1 MKPLT
6 NEIWDIVKI
15 GADAM
20 CAEDSKIRFK
30 ESQKH
35 VFENSCKKIY
45 DDILEYME
53 DKKNP
58 LDRHKMTAIFIISV
72 IKAEVL
78 ETTNKDEDAV
88 FVGNYVLAS
97 EVGFSYM
104 RKALNE
110 KLEEK
115 LEGKTEPIQEFY
127 FPQANSCSTDYFRIF
142 YRNLYFANTNSE
154 WNLNPLDIAERL
166 FLIEYLTLEHNQIQP
181 DILKEYEL

>member
-1 MKPLT
+1 MTPLI
-6 NEIWDIVKI
+6 NEMWDIVKI

-20 CAEDSKIRFK
+20 CAEDSRIRFK

-45 DDILEYME
+45 DDLLEYME
-53 DKKNP
+53 DKEKP
-58 LDRHKMTAIFIISV
+58 LDRHKMTAIFMISV

-78 ETTNKDEDAV
+78 EATKEGENTV
-88 FVGNYVLAS
+88 FVGNYVLAA

-115 LEGKTEPIQEFY
+115 LKEKVKPIQGFY
-127 FPQANSCSTDYFRIF
+127 FPQANSCPTDYFRIF
-142 YRNLYFANTNSE
+142 YRNLYFANTNPE

-166 FLIEYLTLEHNQIQP
+166 FLLEYLTLEHNQIQP
-181 DILKEYEL
+181 NLLKEYE